1 VTTQFFSEQVN
12 NLLLTEMSKLND
24 IWFVGCGM
32 G

>member
-1 VTTQFFSEQVN
+1 
-12 NLLLTEMSKLND
+12 MSKLND